1 MYIGLHVKCLFFVYI
16 LMKIWMFWENFR
28 EKKTLETKSNENLFG
43 GSLSVP
49 CAKTDGRTDMDLM
62 VALTHF
68 CDRI

>member
-1 MYIGLHVKCLFFVYI
+1 
-16 LMKIWMFWENFR
+16 MFWENFR